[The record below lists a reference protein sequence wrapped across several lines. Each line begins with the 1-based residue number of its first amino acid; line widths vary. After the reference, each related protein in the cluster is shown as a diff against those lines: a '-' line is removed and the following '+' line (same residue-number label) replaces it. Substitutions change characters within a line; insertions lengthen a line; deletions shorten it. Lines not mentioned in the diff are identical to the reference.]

1 LARKPFCDFFHKVGG
16 KQLRTP
22 LDKLKTVNKVARR
35 WAGSVVWPIP
45 GSSHQPRRDM
55 KLFKTL
61 LATCCAFALLTGGA
75 FAQEDKEKKE
85 CCPATA
91 EGQKACAHECCKK
104 AGEAGKV
111 CKKCHK
117 EEKKE
122 EAK

>member
-1 LARKPFCDFFHKVGG
+1 
-16 KQLRTP
+16 
-22 LDKLKTVNKVARR
+22 
-35 WAGSVVWPIP
+35 
-45 GSSHQPRRDM
+45 M